1 MESEDKICLKLN
13 ILKNYGYKVFRNL
26 NFKKCQE
33 DEYPEW
39 ADVSEDVLKKKKK
52 KNDYIY
58 IFIKMIEN
66 FRLGASWKKNANEYP
81 KVEGTF
87 PVR

>member
-39 ADVSEDVLKKKKK
+39 ADVSEDVLKKKKTK
-52 KNDYIY
+52 
-58 IFIKMIEN
+58 E
-66 FRLGASWKKNANEYP
+66 RLHLY
-81 KVEGTF
+81 F
-87 PVR
+87 H